1 MLDTF
6 LGEEAQDGG
15 GPRRKIFRLF
25 AEEVKSK
32 MCITVIN
39 ALIMHIYH
47 GNLYTIK
54 ELFHKFNSKPEDHFN
69 DDFDLLSHW
78 SKSSY
83 QVIAPFAIDI
93 LGAL

>member
-1 MLDTF
+1 
-6 LGEEAQDGG
+6 
-15 GPRRKIFRLF
+15 
-25 AEEVKSK
+25 

-54 ELFHKFNSKPEDHFN
+54 NLFHKFNSKPEDYFN

-83 QVIAPFAIDI
+83 QVITPFAIDILSAIDI

>member
-1 MLDTF
+1 MCYSLLCLEWRELLLVPT
-6 LGEEAQDGG
+6 
-15 GPRRKIFRLF
+15 RLLRYSVYNGNF
-25 AEEVKSK
+25 YL
-32 MCITVIN
+32 VIN

-54 ELFHKFNSKPEDHFN
+54 NLFHKFNSKPENYFN
-69 DDFDLLSHW
+69 DFDLLSHW

-93 LGAL
+93 LSAL